1 MEVLRTH
8 LEGPS
13 WWPNTVVVAVQ
24 RVLCPSLPGLP
35 LLQRVLCA
43 SLPGLPLL
51 RKPHLPQVPFIMGV
65 AVQRLLRLPLED
77 LLARRGM
84 LRQDDSRGLGG
95 PE

>member
-1 MEVLRTH
+1 M
-8 LEGPS
+8 
-13 WWPNTVVVAVQ
+13 VVAVQ